1 MKQDKIE
8 NFLSTRY
15 KKRIYTPS
23 LSISKKSLVKN
34 YSYRSSTTPKYILTY
49 KFLSKNKNSNTTER
63 AKVVVSKNNSEDRE
77 HNNLYL
83 SELNNKVNR
92 IERKIKQLQQ
102 EIKKDCFDIVPKLVQ
117 SQTIKAKND
126 NKKISLTKNNSFCF
140 HKIKN
145 LVYKSKSPCKLNC
158 STSYGSE
165 SNLKS
170 LSQIRERCYN
180 ILERYT
186 NIIQLIQKKT

>member
-1 MKQDKIE
+1 MKQSKIE
-8 NFLSTRY
+8 NFISTRY

-23 LSISKKSLVKN
+23 LSISKKNLVKN

-49 KFLSKNKNSNTTER
+49 KFLSKNKDTER
-63 AKVVVSKNNSEDRE
+63 AKVVVSKNHSQDNE

-83 SELNNKVNR
+83 SELSNKVTL
-92 IERKIKQLQQ
+92 IERKIKMLQQ
-102 EIKKDCFDIVPKLVQ
+102 EIKKDYN
-117 SQTIKAKND
+117 IKVKKE

-145 LVYKSKSPCKLNC
+145 LIYKSKSPSKLNC
-158 STSYGSE
+158 STSDGSE

-170 LSQIRERCYN
+170 LSQIRERCFN

-186 NIIQLIQKKT
+186 CIIQSIQKKT

>member
-1 MKQDKIE
+1 MKQGKIE
-8 NFLSTRY
+8 NFISTRY
-15 KKRIYTPS
+15 KKRICTPS
-23 LSISKKSLVKN
+23 LSISKKNLVKN

-49 KFLSKNKNSNTTER
+49 KFLSKNKNTER
-63 AKVVVSKNNSEDRE
+63 AKVVVSKNHSTDNE

-83 SELNNKVNR
+83 SELSNKVNV
-92 IERKIKQLQQ
+92 IEKKIKILQE
-102 EIKKDCFDIVPKLVQ
+102 EIKKDCFDIVPN
-117 SQTIKAKND
+117 TNIKIKNE

-145 LVYKSKSPCKLNC
+145 LIYKSKSPCKLNC
-158 STSYGSE
+158 STSYASE

-170 LSQIRERCYN
+170 LSQIRDRCFN

-186 NIIQLIQKKT
+186 CIIQSIQKKP